1 MRAKAAATRGT
12 ARDSGHRDAATLLPG
27 SGAWGL
33 ERARGHPSEAFVGE
47 VVRAGLVGGRAAAP
61 QGPSPPN
68 TNSFL
73 RPVPG
78 AGLGSWRAVSGAL
91 GRAAPRARRGGAG
104 AGRPWARTPPHISDS
119 CPEKNSSEAGGG
131 RRWGRPCGQRVA
143 GARGGVRGRGL
154 GGAFPC
160 CARSAFALH
169 FSSHVT
175 A

>member
-12 ARDSGHRDAATLLPG
+12 ARDSGHRAAATLLLG

-33 ERARGHPSEAFVGE
+33 EGARGHPSEAFVGE

-78 AGLGSWRAVSGAL
+78 AGLGSGRAVSG
-91 GRAAPRARRGGAG
+91 GSGARSSAGPAWWGGGGAG
-104 AGRPWARTPPHISDS
+104 AGGGLSVLRQVSVCVAFQLPCHSVKETTQSHTRPHTRAV
-119 CPEKNSSEAGGG
+119 G
-131 RRWGRPCGQRVA
+131 
-143 GARGGVRGRGL
+143 GARQMEM
-154 GGAFPC
+154 
-160 CARSAFALH
+160 S
-169 FSSHVT
+169 
-175 A
+175 